1 MAEVSYYDA
10 DLSDAV
16 TKLNETME
24 KFNKAPAGV
33 KPEVF
38 QDFTFYRLLKQS
50 KKRKNNSNLTTMYFG
65 FHSSWPWQKK
75 S

>member
-33 KPEVF
+33 KPEVC
-38 QDFTFYRLLKQS
+38 DEHLFYM
-50 KKRKNNSNLTTMYFG
+50 MYL
-65 FHSSWPWQKK
+65 PCIL
-75 S
+75 